1 LDDQEVMF
9 VQIKAGIKA
18 VHPVPGFVRD
28 NRLATIISYWD
39 RGLHLL
45 QDVHLDIM
53 PTQTVT
59 RSAESDLEPGK
70 LYNVLAEA
78 SNIPKW
84 APAFA
89 DAIQRIDQM
98 HHRVTKNGK
107 VFNLEVSLHPSAVAV
122 DYTREMPNGKRGGA
136 YIRVTPRPLGGSTIT
151 MTVPIG
157 PNTTES
163 DVAKVLE
170 QELADLVQLA
180 QF

>member
-1 LDDQEVMF
+1 
-9 VQIKAGIKA
+9 
-18 VHPVPGFVRD
+18 
-28 NRLATIISYWD
+28 
-39 RGLHLL
+39 
-45 QDVHLDIM
+45 M

-59 RSAESDLEPGK
+59 RSAESDIEPAR

-84 APAFA
+84 APVFA
-89 DAIQRIDQM
+89 DAIERID
-98 HHRVTKNGK
+98 HKRHRVTKNGE
-107 VFNLEVSLHPSAVAV
+107 VFNLEISLHPSAVAV

-170 QELADLVQLA
+170 QELADLVQLS
-180 QF
+180 QR